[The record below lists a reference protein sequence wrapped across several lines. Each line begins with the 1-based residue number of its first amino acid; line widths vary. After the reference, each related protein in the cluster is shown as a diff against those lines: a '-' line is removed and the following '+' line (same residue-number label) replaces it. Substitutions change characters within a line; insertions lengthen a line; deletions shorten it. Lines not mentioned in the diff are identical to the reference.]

1 MSMEYHGKLFLQT
14 STVALLLV
22 FPITLLL
29 CLPTNLESTCL
40 GLVLHVYINA
50 TTALIAVAFLLLKG
64 LLLCTLN
71 LGIFALNFLLWLFN
85 CNETVA
91 QLVVTKTYDGPGLQ
105 VSSS

>member
-1 MSMEYHGKLFLQT
+1 MEYHGKLLLQT
-14 STVALLLV
+14 LTVALLLV
-22 FPITLLL
+22 FPFTLLL
-29 CLPTNLESTCL
+29 CLATNLENTCL

-50 TTALIAVAFLLLKG
+50 TTALIAMTFLLLKG

-71 LGIFALNFLLWLFN
+71 LSIFALNFLLWLFN

-91 QLVVTKTYDGPGLQ
+91 QLVVTQTDDGPGLQ